1 MKLFLN
7 ENCPHCESINLEKL
21 KVTLI
26 YTDIG
31 SYDGLMPPSVPLVQ
45 FDNGFQLI
53 GAETI
58 NTIFDEIR
66 NQK

>member
-1 MKLFLN
+1 MKLFIN
-7 ENCPHCESINLEKL
+7 KNCPHCESINTEKL
-21 KVTLI
+21 KVNII
-26 YTDIG
+26 YTDSD
-31 SYDGLMPPSVPLVQ
+31 SYDGLMPSSVPLVQ
-45 FDNGFQLI
+45 FNNGFQLI

>member
-1 MKLFLN
+1 MKLYMN
-7 ENCPHCESINLEKL
+7 KNCPHCESIDIEKL
-21 KVTLI
+21 KVNII
-26 YTDIG
+26 YTDSD

-45 FDNGFQLI
+45 FNNGIQLI
-53 GAETI
+53 GGETI

>member
-1 MKLFLN
+1 MKLYLN
-7 ENCPHCESINLEKL
+7 KNCTHCDSINLEQL
-21 KVTLI
+21 KTTTI
-26 YTDIG
+26 YTDSD

-66 NQK
+66 RQK